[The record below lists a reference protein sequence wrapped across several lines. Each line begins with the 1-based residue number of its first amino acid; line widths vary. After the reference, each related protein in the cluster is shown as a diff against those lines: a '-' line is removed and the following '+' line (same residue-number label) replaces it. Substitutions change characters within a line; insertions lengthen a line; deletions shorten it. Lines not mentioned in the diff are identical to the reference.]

1 MTEPASM
8 SDHTSDKAKGSIADK
23 YVASATDG
31 LANIVKGK
39 KRICMHIAAGNKPVV
54 QLDLF
59 NSESNIASTRQWSD
73 LPDDES
79 PAHAALFTRLAC
91 SQFRSRFH
99 LSQRD
104 IAYAR
109 GKGADTIMRHATEII
124 ARRLAPATI
133 PNDGKQTPMRG
144 HPVFVAQHATA
155 CCCRGCLSKWHHIP
169 SGRELT
175 TGEQQYIV
183 SVLMAWIKREV
194 SRHE

>member
-59 NSESNIASTRQWSD
+59 NSESNIASTRQWAD

-79 PAHAALFTRLAC
+79 PAHAALFTRL
-91 SQFRSRFH
+91 
-99 LSQRD
+99 
-104 IAYAR
+104 AR